1 MAYRDFTSSFWE
13 VAKSD
18 KSECKNIECNR
29 KIPKGNMRLG
39 VWTDYNG
46 QKRGITYFC
55 VPCAREQLEKQIELL
70 QKIIG
75 EAKKW

>member
-1 MAYRDFTSSFWE
+1 MAYRDFLLSSWCE
-13 VAKSD
+13 AKSD
-18 KSECKNIECNR
+18 RSECKNSVCNR

-46 QKRGITYFC
+46 QKRGITYYC
-55 VPCAREQLEKQIELL
+55 VPCAREELKRQINEL
-70 QKIIG
+70 QAKID